1 MANKELRQLNRRELL
16 EMLLVQCQEM
26 DRLQEKSEEV
36 NARFEDIKQRLDEMT
51 ESYEGLK
58 KKLDLKDE
66 RLNEK
71 DAKIGELRQ
80 EIKDLEHLRAAE
92 RAEIGKITESILRLS
107 GSFEDTRR
115 AAEQYLLKSGR
126 PRESKEGN
134 KTVSVIFGREQR
146 DGNPDRNLTVEK
158 KRERDSFT
166 AIPATGERYG

>member
-26 DRLQEKSEEV
+26 DRLQEKAEEV
-36 NARFEDIKQRLDEMT
+36 EARFEEMKQRFDEMSA
-51 ESYEGLK
+51 SYEGLK
-58 KKLDLKDE
+58 KKLDIKDA

-71 DAKIGELRQ
+71 DAKINELHQ
-80 EIKDLEHLRAAE
+80 EIEELENIRAAE
-92 RAEIGKITESILRLS
+92 RVEIGKITESILRLS

-126 PRESKEGN
+126 PREEK
-134 KTVSVIFGREQR
+134 KTVAVKFGQKQR
-146 DGNPDRNLTVEK
+146 DGSPDRNLTVEK

-166 AIPATGERYG
+166 TISAAGG